1 MTTATLPCREN
12 RSSGDTEG
20 TYHILAKINYPFGRQ
35 NGLVTGAAGG
45 LGRAVCAAL
54 SAKGVHLV
62 AADLD
67 ESQATALATEL
78 SSAGATVEGAALDV
92 TSRDAVEHLVSETS
106 RRLGGIDVVVNL
118 AGVIRNQVVTKIDDN
133 DFALVMA
140 THLQG
145 TLNVMRA
152 VLPSMRERGYGR
164 IVNSSSLAVRGTVAG
179 GAYGAAKGAIEG
191 ITRAAALESAK
202 HGITINCVAP
212 GLIDAGMFRSVP
224 KEYQQE
230 QAAKIPLGRAG
241 TADEVAECVAF
252 LASPA
257 ASYVTGQTLVI
268 CGGLS
273 LGL

>member
-67 ESQATALATEL
+67 ESRATALATEL